1 MNILL
6 GFVIS
11 IFAGVSFY
19 FNYEAQLHIEKQG
32 KEIQIYQSEIKRLN
46 ERLLIL
52 QELEEN
58 KKVLEI
64 NIQDQEA
71 KITQQALDIENFK
84 NLLIEISKNKKHR

>member
-52 QELEEN
+52 QELE
-58 KKVLEI
+58 VT
-64 NIQDQEA
+64 IQDQEA